1 MRYCHI
7 TSGKINIKFYKN
19 VVQKYNPYGIYY
31 IRAKKLKSLVA
42 KCKNLKLEKVKKLK
56 VLIKDLIALKTKI

>member
-1 MRYCHI
+1 MKCYYI
-7 TSGKINIKFYKN
+7 MSGKINIKFYKN

-42 KCKNLKLEKVKKLK
+42 KCKNLKLERVEIAETF
-56 VLIKDLIALKTKI
+56 IKD